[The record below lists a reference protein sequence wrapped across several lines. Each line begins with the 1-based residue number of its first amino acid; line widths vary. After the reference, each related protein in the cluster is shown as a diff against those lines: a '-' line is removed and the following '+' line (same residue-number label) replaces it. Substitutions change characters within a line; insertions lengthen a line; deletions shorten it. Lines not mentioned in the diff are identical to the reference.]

1 MSLSSSSAPVPAPVP
16 PTGPASEPFPDGS
29 PGASA
34 LPLFREC
41 FQALGDNIERVVKG
55 KREVVDL
62 ALTAL
67 FAEGHLLLED
77 VPGTG
82 KTTLARALAASLGAD
97 CRRIQFTP
105 DLLPSDIT
113 GVSVFRPQ
121 SGDFVFM
128 PGPVLTNIVIADEIN
143 RASPKTQSA
152 LLEVM
157 EEGRVTVDGT
167 AHAVPRPFIVVATQ
181 NPVDM
186 AGTYPLPEAQLD
198 RFLMRLSLGYPDH
211 VSEVD
216 VACGDSGSAA
226 VDRLPVIATA
236 HHVAEFT
243 DFVRSTV
250 AVARPVGDY
259 AVRLAAATRGSPHV
273 RLGAGPRGSV
283 ALVRAARVRA
293 AAAGRAYAVPDD
305 VKALAGP
312 VLTHRLLLTPDAEL
326 AGAGAADVVAEALA
340 TVPAPRPLHDASEGD
355 GSRRTAAKR

>member
-1 MSLSSSSAPVPAPVP
+1 MSQSSSA
-16 PTGPASEPFPDGS
+16 SGS
-29 PGASA
+29 ANSA
-34 LPLFREC
+34 LPLFQEC

-62 ALTAL
+62 ALVAL

-128 PGPVLTNIVIADEIN
+128 PGPVLTNIVVADEIN

-167 AHAVPRPFIVVATQ
+167 AHGVPRPFIVVATQ

-211 VSEVD
+211 TSEVD
-216 VACGDSGSAA
+216 VACGDSGPPA

-243 DFVRSTV
+243 GFVRTAV

-259 AVRLAAATRGSPHV
+259 AVRLAAATRRSPHV

-305 VKALAGP
+305 VKALAAP

-326 AGAGAADVVAEALA
+326 AGMGAADVVADALA
-340 TVPAPRPLHDASEGD
+340 AVDAPRPLHEEREAA
-355 GSRRTAAKR
+355 RRAPVKR